1 MDGLFIRKMEMDLED
16 DVNEVL
22 KLERVISYYICL
34 CGKFNFDIIVY
45 WIKICLYIDWV
56 NKHWKKFVNYL

>member
-1 MDGLFIRKMEMDLED
+1 MLKVLKVDGLFIWKMEMDLEN

-34 CGKFNFDIIVY
+34 CGKFNFDIFVY
-45 WIKICLYIDWV
+45 WIKICLYRL
-56 NKHWKKFVNYL
+56 NE

>member
-1 MDGLFIRKMEMDLED
+1 MDLEN

-34 CGKFNFDIIVY
+34 CGKFNFDIFVY
-45 WIKICLYIDWV
+45 RMKIYLYID
-56 NKHWKKFVNYL
+56 

>member
-45 WIKICLYIDWV
+45 KNV
-56 NKHWKKFVNYL
+56 NKNVNKNMFIYRLSE

>member
-1 MDGLFIRKMEMDLED
+1 MDLKN

-34 CGKFNFDIIVY
+34 CGKFNFDIFVY
-45 WIKICLYIDWV
+45 RIKIYLYID
-56 NKHWKKFVNYL
+56 

>member
-1 MDGLFIRKMEMDLED
+1 MDLEN

-34 CGKFNFDIIVY
+34 CGKFNFDIFVSNKNR
-45 WIKICLYIDWV
+45 IKIYLYID
-56 NKHWKKFVNYL
+56 